1 MYRIF
6 FKVIFD
12 FIFALVGL
20 IILSPFIIIVC
31 IGLLITYKGGNVFFI
46 QDRPGKNCKIFK
58 LIKFRT
64 MSEARDNNGE
74 LLKDSERITHIG
86 KILRSTSVDEL
97 PQLINVLKGDMS
109 FVGPRPLLKKYIPL
123 YSKEQMRRHEV
134 RPGITGW
141 VQVNGRN
148 SNSWSRKFELDIWYV
163 DHLSLF
169 LDLKILLLS
178 IVKVFLRKDINKEG
192 EATTVPFTGNN

>member
-1 MYRIF
+1 M
-6 FKVIFD
+6 IFD
-12 FIFALVGL
+12 FIFALAGL
-20 IILSPFIIIVC
+20 IILSPFILIVC
-31 IGLLITYKGGNVFFI
+31 LDLLITYKGRNVFFI

-64 MSEARDNNGE
+64 MTDDRNVSGE
-74 LLKDSERITHIG
+74 LLPDAERMTRIG
-86 KILRSTSVDEL
+86 NFLRSTSVDEL
-97 PQLINVLKGDMS
+97 PQLINILKGDMS
-109 FVGPRPLLKKYIPL
+109 FVGPRPLLIKYLPL

-148 SNSWSRKFELDIWYV
+148 SNTWSRKFELDIWYV

-178 IVKVFLRKDINKEG
+178 IVKVLLRKDINKEG